1 MDVKLKKVLLS
12 WPGEQLSNICV
23 TNNHIYVPFVVITI
37 CSFFYSSLIIGLVP
51 RITQWTAQKEQRF
64 LTIPQ
69 HWSRPGFF
77 LHVLVWFV
85 LFIFSLRFGFVLW
98 CILRFS
104 CKKCSVRLLML
115 FILIFVYWCRT
126 RFRCQMIFVPFMI
139 NTVHPLFLV
148 GFVLPD
154 L

>member
-1 MDVKLKKVLLS
+1 MTWWTVVEYLCHKWPHIWPVCRNYFPVISSFMLYHRARNKNNTMDGTYRADIS
-12 WPGEQLSNICV
+12 YHS
-23 TNNHIYVPFVVITI
+23 TA
-37 CSFFYSSLIIGLVP
+37 LIPP
-51 RITQWTAQKEQRF
+51 RV
-64 LTIPQ
+64 
-69 HWSRPGFF
+69 
-77 LHVLVWFV
+77 LHVSLWFV

-104 CKKCSVRLLML
+104 CKKCSVRHLML
-115 FILIFVYWCRT
+115 FILIFVYWCTT
-126 RFRCQMIFVPFMI
+126 RFRCQMIFVPFKI